1 MTANGYATRVQYSHG
16 GMQLRRILWHML
28 GGTRGGPTRIRILSH
43 LIEEP
48 SNANQ
53 LAKTLGM
60 DYKTIQHHLRMM
72 KKNRLIDTY
81 GTGEYG
87 ATYFPSAEL
96 EGSMS
101 EFINIKE
108 KMEAKS

>member
-1 MTANGYATRVQYSHG
+1 MTANGYAHNHRFASG
-16 GMQLRRILWHML
+16 GMQLKRILWHML

-43 LIEEP
+43 LIDVP

-53 LAKTLGM
+53 LAKDLGM

-72 KKNRLIDTY
+72 KKNRLVDTY
-81 GTGEYG
+81 GEGEYG

-96 EGSMS
+96 DQSMP
-101 EFINIKE
+101 EFLRIKE
-108 KMEAKS
+108 KMEAKP